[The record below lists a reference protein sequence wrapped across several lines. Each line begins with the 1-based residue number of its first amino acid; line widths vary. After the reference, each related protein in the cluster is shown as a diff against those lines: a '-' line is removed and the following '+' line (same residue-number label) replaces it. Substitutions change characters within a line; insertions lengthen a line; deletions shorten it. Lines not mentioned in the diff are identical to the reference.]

1 MHPNTVVV
9 PLRIAD
15 EAFMVASTIERCPK
29 TMMLRELVVNALEAA
44 RSATGAAPQVRIS
57 ACSVGDAMK
66 LRLWNTGRG
75 LSPEELLKISD
86 LSSSLFKT
94 VALDGNFGMGAKVAS
109 LASNKFGL
117 MYRSCQ
123 DGRVSQIVIGQ
134 RNGVYGRLRQ
144 SAPGVQGGLEVVDVT
159 ALCRA
164 EGEHDLGHDWTEVI
178 LMGNTLDQDTVAAP
192 YADNPPVAA
201 DWVMQSLSRRF
212 FRLPEGV
219 ELRLDAAVAGVE
231 TVFAPPLG
239 AAFFDRVERVV
250 TPAGLILHYGFRAAD
265 STRPMPAMNPVGL
278 GAVISDGEVY
288 ALVEGRRWA
297 LEAPTYG
304 FTFAAR
310 LCTVLIELPASFGAQ
325 PEVYRQFLRFQDG
338 DQRQVHFADFA
349 EAVRAHIPSWLKR
362 IIDAMLPETEDY
374 LQEIKADLQDL
385 MQQLGITDASTPR
398 PVPRGEVK
406 PPPAKAAPRIEEAT
420 APNDAKPSAPKPPPA
435 PPRPRLPT
443 PPEIII
449 VEDDDALAERGLAG
463 RAARYYRA
471 SRQLFVNIR
480 YAAFARLAAEL
491 EAEFAQAADQATI
504 ALLSHQVTEWVLIR
518 RLTRNLIHSL
528 GKQQMGWTAEEA
540 AAVQTPECL
549 SLLLDDY
556 ETLKPAARQRMAR
569 QLGMEPVGGG
579 RDPSVGFV
587 RPAALQNNDDAAAD
601 PSRRSAASSLGEQRE
616 ATPLVASAEGLAAG
630 PAPAEANPH
639 RAKAIDGPKLS
650 SFYRTLAKIEVRRK
664 NFDAARAALENAI
677 RREPHEAGLH
687 HDLAGLR
694 MTQGDLD
701 GAASAAEAAVA
712 HSAEAPVAAMRRLAD
727 IEVRRGNPSAAQ
739 QILRD
744 AIACAPGDPWPYFD
758 LAGLHMAQGE
768 THAAAEQAEAALARA
783 TGQATRFLQRLAW
796 IESRRHN
803 MARAVQ
809 LLEQATRDAP
819 DDAGAHLQL
828 AQMHLAHGDLDGADA
843 AAGIAHALT
852 PTASINI
859 LRLRSVIAMRRKDHR
874 TAQDVLVQAIAIA
887 PDDAGLHLD
896 LSKLLA
902 EQGDLD
908 GAATAAEAAIAHSAE
923 APVAAM
929 RHFAEIEIRR
939 GNPPSAQQVL
949 RDAIARVP
957 GDPWPYFDL
966 AGLCMAQGQ
975 PDAAL
980 EQAEAA
986 LARATGR
993 TTRFLQR
1000 LAWIE
1005 SRRHNMAR
1013 AVQLLEQAIRDA
1025 PDDAGA
1031 HLQLAQMRLAHGD
1044 LDGADAAAGTA
1055 HALTPNASVNILRLR
1070 SVIATRRKDY
1080 GTAHDVLVQAIAIAP
1095 DDAGLQLDLSKL
1107 RAELGGLAPGEN
1119 VADPRRTGVLAG

>member
-569 QLGMEPVGGG
+569 QLGMEPVGG
-579 RDPSVGFV
+579 
-587 RPAALQNNDDAAAD
+587 AD
-601 PSRRSAASSLGEQRE
+601 EVVHVVA
-616 ATPLVASAEGLAAG
+616 ASAERLAAEV
-630 PAPAEANPH
+630 AEAEAAIQ
-639 RAKAIDGPKLS
+639 RAKAANAPKLS
-650 SFYRTLAKIEVRRK
+650 PLYRRLSRIEEQRK
-664 NFDAARAALENAI
+664 NVSAARAALEKAI
-677 RREPHEAGLH
+677 LHEPDHAGLH
-687 HDLAGLR
+687 YELAGLR
-694 MTQGDLD
+694 MAHGDLD
-701 GAASAAEAAVA
+701 GAASAAKAAVA
-712 HSAEAPVAAMRRLAD
+712 CSTETHVPALRRLAR
-727 IEVRRGNPSAAQ
+727 IEQQRGNLAAAEQ
-739 QILRD
+739 VLRD
-744 AIACAPGDPWPYFD
+744 ATSRAPDDPWPYFD
-758 LAGLHMAQGE
+758 VSGLRMAE
-768 THAAAEQAEAALARA
+768 
-783 TGQATRFLQRLAW
+783 
-796 IESRRHN
+796 
-803 MARAVQ
+803 
-809 LLEQATRDAP
+809 
-819 DDAGAHLQL
+819 
-828 AQMHLAHGDLDGADA
+828 GDLDGAAEAAEDA
-843 AAGIAHALT
+843 FLRNKGIA
-852 PTASINI
+852 TAFLRRLGLIEAQRKNTARAI
-859 LRLRSVIAMRRKDHR
+859 LLIERAIEEAPNDP
-874 TAQDVLVQAIAIA
+874 DV
-887 PDDAGLHLD
+887 HLD
-896 LSKLLA
+896 LASLRLA
-902 EQGDLD
+902 QGDLD
-908 GAATAAEAAIAHSAE
+908 GAAAAALVAQTLHTDPSSDLLRRRAFIEARRNNAAEAEALLTQAIAVAPDEPASYADLARLRAGQGRWDAAAEAAEAE
-923 APVAAM
+923 VARSPQASVAAL
-929 RHFAEIEIRR
+929 RRLAGIEIRR
-939 GNPPSAQQVL
+939 RNFAVAEQHL
-949 RDAIARVP
+949 RQAMAAAPADAGP
-957 GDPWPYFDL
+957 HFDL
-966 AGLCMAQGQ
+966 ASLRQAEGRLD
-975 PDAAL
+975 DA
-980 EQAEAA
+980 AEAA
-986 LARATGR
+986 EAAVARSSGTETHFLRQLSMLEGR
-993 TTRFLQR
+993 RQNY
-1000 LAWIE
+1000 E
-1005 SRRHNMAR
+1005 R
-1013 AVQLLEQAIRDA
+1013 AVALLEQAMTISREEPALHFDLS
-1025 PDDAGA
+1025 G
-1031 HLQLAQMRLAHGD
+1031 LRLLRGEFEA
-1044 LDGADAAAGTA
+1044 AEDAAKTA
-1055 HALTPNASVNILRLR
+1055 HALTPGGSVNILRR
-1070 SVIATRRKDY
+1070 RAVIASRRKDHAAAE
-1080 GTAHDVLVQAIAIAP
+1080 GFLMQAIAIAP
-1095 DDAGLQLDLSKL
+1095 QDAGPYVELSNL
-1107 RAELGGLAPGEN
+1107 RAEAGDLDGAAEAAEKALLLSGGSSHMAEER
-1119 VADPRRTGVLAG
+1119 A